1 MSISHLFQLQ
11 TGLSHQFEGIHAFKH
26 SDLVLKWC
34 EKALAP
40 LGCFR
45 KVFRWFINSRM
56 GNEILVCILY
66 NWVENDYHVKHFKSE
81 TLITLGNKLVG
92 NANEN
97 ATWRKKKDKVEFG
110 NLVIRILLRRSHFY
124 EEQNTTHCGNKHFKQ
139 TRSWKLVT
147 WRFAYFNVHLQMQEC
162 SS

>member
-45 KVFRWFINSRM
+45 KVFRWFILEWGTKYWCAYYTIESRM
-56 GNEILVCILY
+56 TTMSNILRA
-66 NWVENDYHVKHFKSE
+66 
-81 TLITLGNKLVG
+81 KL
-92 NANEN
+92 
-97 ATWRKKKDKVEFG
+97 
-110 NLVIRILLRRSHFY
+110 L
-124 EEQNTTHCGNKHFKQ
+124 
-139 TRSWKLVT
+139 
-147 WRFAYFNVHLQMQEC
+147 
-162 SS
+162 